1 MKIKS
6 LFDHINHITSKQT
19 KGYWDSL
26 NEREKKQWSNYM
38 INRFLSMKMEWTD
51 FVNEIQK
58 LKLDSYQLY
67 VVYSSILPKGKQYL
81 KYIKKKKQ
89 TIYNT
94 QVVQKISEYFQ
105 ISRPIQPYQT
115 NIENAFWL
123 DGLAAFHRRDWRTSP
138 IAQLAAASMPPACRQ
153 VFQQLFSTSPA
164 VRNSAPWTRRSLRRI
179 SEPRPAEKKPR
190 PPARPRRRKHSI
202 KGNQTNSKHG
212 AEFNGQYK
220 KD

>member
-81 KYIKKKKQ
+81 KYIKKKKG
-89 TIYNT
+89 TIYSK
-94 QVVQKISEYFQ
+94 QVIQTISEYFQ
-105 ISRPIQPYQT
+105 ISQSESEDYLNLLSKKQIRELVSKYGYANKELKQM
-115 NIENAFWL
+115 
-123 DGLAAFHRRDWRTSP
+123 GL
-138 IAQLAAASMPPACRQ
+138 
-153 VFQQLFSTSPA
+153 
-164 VRNSAPWTRRSLRRI
+164 
-179 SEPRPAEKKPR
+179 
-190 PPARPRRRKHSI
+190 
-202 KGNQTNSKHG
+202 
-212 AEFNGQYK
+212 
-220 KD
+220 

>member
-81 KYIKKKKQ
+81 KYIKKKKG
-89 TIYNT
+89 TIYSK
-94 QVVQKISEYFQ
+94 QVIQTISEYFQ
-105 ISRPIQPYQT
+105 ISKSESEDYLNLLSKKQIRELVSKYGYANKELKQM
-115 NIENAFWL
+115 
-123 DGLAAFHRRDWRTSP
+123 GL
-138 IAQLAAASMPPACRQ
+138 
-153 VFQQLFSTSPA
+153 
-164 VRNSAPWTRRSLRRI
+164 
-179 SEPRPAEKKPR
+179 
-190 PPARPRRRKHSI
+190 
-202 KGNQTNSKHG
+202 
-212 AEFNGQYK
+212 
-220 KD
+220 

>member
-1 MKIKS
+1 LKPKG

-19 KGYWDSL
+19 KGYWDTL
-26 NEREKKQWSNYM
+26 NETEKKQWSNYM

-94 QVVQKISEYFQ
+94 QVIQKVSEYFEISKSESEDYLNMLSKEQ
-105 ISRPIQPYQT
+105 IRELVSLYGYTDKELKQM
-115 NIENAFWL
+115 
-123 DGLAAFHRRDWRTSP
+123 GL
-138 IAQLAAASMPPACRQ
+138 
-153 VFQQLFSTSPA
+153 
-164 VRNSAPWTRRSLRRI
+164 
-179 SEPRPAEKKPR
+179 
-190 PPARPRRRKHSI
+190 
-202 KGNQTNSKHG
+202 
-212 AEFNGQYK
+212 
-220 KD
+220 